1 MSYSRNNVNTIE
13 NKKMLWELLISKIST
28 KDFDYKQFQEHL
40 DNTCNFYS
48 KNTNSAINAT
58 NKLIL
63 ENCFNYIQKSQM
75 SLEKPSNVILG
86 RKIVKANNKLSKE
99 DEFNQKFNQ
108 HQKTYDKLFEKKK
121 PEDVDFSDKLDE
133 PISAENI
140 ETIVKKEIE
149 TRNNHLQQIS
159 QNYIKD
165 KKVDQWLNKNEK
177 DKNHII
183 SKVSIQDN
191 KEIFREKN
199 NKEII
204 ELLYTILDN
213 QKKIFSLL
221 EIKEVNKDKEDE
233 E

>member
-13 NKKMLWELLISKIST
+13 NKKMLWELLVSKIST

-40 DNTCNFYS
+40 DNTCQFYS
-48 KNTNSAINAT
+48 KNTNDTINAT

-75 SLEKPSNVILG
+75 SLEKPSDVISG
-86 RKIVKANNKLSKE
+86 RKIIKANNKLSKE
-99 DEFNQKFNQ
+99 DEFNKKFSQ
-108 HQKTYDKLFEKKK
+108 HQKTYNKLFQKKK

-165 KKVDQWLNKNEK
+165 KKVDQWLNKDENEK
-177 DKNHII
+177 NNII
-183 SKVSIQDN
+183 SKTNIKD

-199 NKEII
+199 NKQII

-213 QKKIFSLL
+213 QKKIFTLL
-221 EIKEVNKDKEDE
+221 EIKEEINEDE
-233 E
+233 ELDE